1 MVHKHSVLGAIVLVA
16 LVVGNPASGEDGDE
30 ADEAKK
36 DDCFQ
41 IRRIDSWSPIDNN
54 HILVRAS
61 RDEQYLLTLRSSC
74 RGISR
79 ARGLALSNY
88 MGRLCP
94 DDFGR
99 VTFRSAGMNERCRI
113 ENVERVK
120 DKDEA
125 EAVVESRKSEE

>member
-1 MVHKHSVLGAIVLVA
+1 MKTQLLTVTAILIGLLAGGAVFA
-16 LVVGNPASGEDGDE
+16 QEEDVVEKAS
-30 ADEAKK
+30 A

-41 IRRIDSWSPIDNN
+41 IRRIDSWSSIDNT

-79 ARGLALSNY
+79 ARGIALSNH

-94 DDFGR
+94 GDFGR

-113 ENVERVK
+113 ENVERVQ

-125 EAVVESRKSEE
+125 EALVESRKSEE

>member
-1 MVHKHSVLGAIVLVA
+1 MKTQLITLLAILAGYLAGGPVFAQEEDVA
-16 LVVGNPASGEDGDE
+16 EKEPG
-30 ADEAKK
+30 

-41 IRRIDSWSPIDNN
+41 IRRIDSWSSIDNT

-79 ARGLALSNY
+79 ARGIALSNH

-94 DDFGR
+94 GDFGR

-113 ENVERVK
+113 ENVERVR

-125 EAVVESRKSEE
+125 EAVVESRKSED

>member
-1 MVHKHSVLGAIVLVA
+1 MNGRCTLAAMILAILFLGGPAA
-16 LVVGNPASGEDGDE
+16 GQGNDE
-30 ADEAKK
+30 AGGDAK

-41 IRRIDSWSPIDNN
+41 IRRIDSWSPIDNT

-94 DDFGR
+94 GDFGR
-99 VTFRSAGMNERCRI
+99 VTFRSSGMSERCRI
-113 ENVERVK
+113 EDVERVRN
-120 DKDEA
+120 KDEA
-125 EAVVESRKSEE
+125 EAIVESRKSSD